1 MERLVVL
8 NIEESLDLRAL
19 IHNCLNGNVVII
31 VVLEKSIY
39 IYMQRFRHKIIWVCI
54 IDISKIW
61 NHLRSFLPA
70 AQLVVD
76 SAVGPDNRI
85 SSPLKY
91 DCLIWICISMCWL
104 SPLRWCWNYDELL
117 EWPGSPQLSHR
128 RLMFNA
134 SCTQVL
140 QRPAS
145 KPGLL
150 HFCLFQ
156 NNSNP
161 TGFNHSITSQAYK
174 EWSPSTEISYKLHF
188 K

>member
-31 VVLEKSIY
+31 VVLEKSIYIFIY

-145 KPGLL
+145 KPALP
-150 HFCLFQ
+150 HFTFL
-156 NNSNP
+156 P
-161 TGFNHSITSQAYK
+161 K
-174 EWSPSTEISYKLHF
+174 
-188 K
+188 